1 MIMWFFIFY
10 FITVYLLIAVYP
22 YFMKGMNKLVDDL
35 TKAFQLIIIAIVTF
49 ICIMVKKWRKLRNNG

>member
-10 FITVYLLIAVYP
+10 FISVYLLIAVYP

-35 TKAFQLIIIAIVTF
+35 TKAFQLSIIAIVTF
-49 ICIMVKKWRKLRNNG
+49 ICIIVKKWRKLRNNE

>member
-1 MIMWFFIFY
+1 MWFFIFY

-35 TKAFQLIIIAIVTF
+35 TNAFQWFIIVSVTF
-49 ICIMVKKWRKLRNNG
+49 ICIMIKKWRKLRNNG

>member
-1 MIMWFFIFY
+1 MWFFIFY

-35 TKAFQLIIIAIVTF
+35 TEAFQWLIIAIVTC

>member
-1 MIMWFFIFY
+1 MWFFIFY

-35 TKAFQLIIIAIVTF
+35 TNAFQLIIIASVTF
-49 ICIMVKKWRKLRNNG
+49 ICIMIKKWRKLRNNE

>member
-1 MIMWFFIFY
+1 MWFFIFY

-35 TKAFQLIIIAIVTF
+35 TRVFQLIIIASVTF
-49 ICIMVKKWRKLRNNG
+49 ICIMIKKWRKLRNNG

>member
-1 MIMWFFIFY
+1 MWFFIFY

-35 TKAFQLIIIAIVTF
+35 TNAFQWFIIASVTF
-49 ICIMVKKWRKLRNNG
+49 ICIMIKKLRNLRNNG

>member
-1 MIMWFFIFY
+1 MWFFIFY

-35 TKAFQLIIIAIVTF
+35 TKAFQLIIIASVTF
-49 ICIMVKKWRKLRNNG
+49 ICIMIKKWRKLRNNE

>member
-1 MIMWFFIFY
+1 MWFFIFY

-22 YFMKGMNKLVDDL
+22 YFIKGMNKLVDDL
-35 TKAFQLIIIAIVTF
+35 TKAFQWLIIAIVTF

>member
-1 MIMWFFIFY
+1 MWFFIFY

-35 TKAFQLIIIAIVTF
+35 AKAFQLIIIAIVLG
-49 ICIMVKKWRKLRNNG
+49 ICIMIKKWRKLRNNG

>member
-1 MIMWFFIFY
+1 MWFFIFY

-35 TKAFQLIIIAIVTF
+35 TEASQWFIIASVTLICIII
-49 ICIMVKKWRKLRNNG
+49 KKWRKLRNNE

>member
-1 MIMWFFIFY
+1 MWFFIFY

-22 YFMKGMNKLVDDL
+22 YFMNGMNKLVDDL
-35 TKAFQLIIIAIVTF
+35 TNAFQLFIIAIVTF

>member
-1 MIMWFFIFY
+1 MWFFIFY

-35 TKAFQLIIIAIVTF
+35 TNAFQLIIIASVTF
-49 ICIMVKKWRKLRNNG
+49 ICIMIKKWRKLRNNG

>member
-1 MIMWFFIFY
+1 MWFFIFY

-35 TKAFQLIIIAIVTF
+35 TMAFQLFIIAIVTF
-49 ICIMVKKWRKLRNNG
+49 ICMMVKKWRKLRNNG

>member
-1 MIMWFFIFY
+1 MWFFIFY
-10 FITVYLLIAVYP
+10 FSAVYLLIAVYP

-35 TKAFQLIIIAIVTF
+35 TKAFQWLIIAIVLG

>member
-1 MIMWFFIFY
+1 MWFFIFY
-10 FITVYLLIAVYP
+10 FITVYLLISVYP

-35 TKAFQLIIIAIVTF
+35 TKAFQWLIIAIVTF

>member
-1 MIMWFFIFY
+1 MLFFILY

-35 TKAFQLIIIAIVTF
+35 ARASQWFIIASVTF
-49 ICIMVKKWRKLRNNG
+49 ICIMIEKWRKLRNNG

>member
-1 MIMWFFIFY
+1 MWFFIFY

-35 TKAFQLIIIAIVTF
+35 TNAFQWLIIAIVTF

>member
-1 MIMWFFIFY
+1 MWFFIFY

-35 TKAFQLIIIAIVTF
+35 AKAFQLIIIAIVTF
-49 ICIMVKKWRKLRNNG
+49 ICIMIKKWRKLRNNE